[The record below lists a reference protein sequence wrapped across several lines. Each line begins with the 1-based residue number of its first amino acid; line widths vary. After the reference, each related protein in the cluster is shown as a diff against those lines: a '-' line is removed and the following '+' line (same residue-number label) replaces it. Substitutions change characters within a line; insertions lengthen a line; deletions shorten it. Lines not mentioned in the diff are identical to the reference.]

1 MTQVFIE
8 FIKEMINH
16 QEELLKKP
24 KMVKENYVAP
34 ELYENR
40 VDSSKI
46 IEKEKTDS

>member
-1 MTQVFIE
+1 M
-8 FIKEMINH
+8 IKH

-24 KMVKENYVAP
+24 KMAKENYVDP
-34 ELYENR
+34 EEYENR

>member
-8 FIKEMINH
+8 FIKEMIDH

-24 KMVKENYVAP
+24 KTVKENYVHP
-34 ELYENR
+34 EEYENR